1 MLVLYYFR
9 WTGKAK
15 ELKEYVDII
24 NELADEIEGVN
35 FKGIF
40 SPTSEWNCVILF
52 EGTSYE
58 KVLGLY
64 KAYIMKHGPH
74 PKIPVGKVEVLHTL
88 EELGYQA

>member
-9 WTGKAK
+9 WTGTAT
-15 ELKEYVDII
+15 ELKEYAGKV
-24 NELADEIEGVN
+24 NEITDEVEGVN
-35 FKGIF
+35 FRGIF

-58 KVLGLY
+58 KVLEVY
-64 KAYIMKHGPH
+64 KEYMMKHGPH

-88 EELGYQA
+88 QELGYPA